1 MDIGTNFRFCIVL
14 DMLKKDAGS
23 KCATSWV
30 DVALNV
36 SRGERARHFT
46 WRVSGNQT
54 RPAIAYKWISF
65 ERSYILSTFLVMR
78 IAAMLNLTIAYLKMD
93 TSHET

>member
-30 DVALNV
+30 HVALDV
-36 SRGERARHFT
+36 SRGERA
-46 WRVSGNQT
+46 V
-54 RPAIAYKWISF
+54 
-65 ERSYILSTFLVMR
+65 ILPEECLVIKPGR
-78 IAAMLNLTIAYLKMD
+78 Q
-93 TSHET
+93 